1 MPSDNAFDLRGLLR
15 PFRRDR
21 KADFAAG
28 SGEALI
34 RRAVGQILGT
44 MAASELTPGELPW
57 RTEFGS
63 GLHLLRHQR
72 SDALLQEL
80 ARIHVVDAL
89 KRWEPR
95 IRVTSVQITRERDRG
110 ENVLAIRLRYA
121 IVTRGSAAG
130 GVMVENVEQTV
141 VVPPSGAV
149 VGGPTTAQAAS
160 PGWSTA
166 VGSSRSARHY
176 GA

>member
-1 MPSDNAFDLRGLLR
+1 MTSESAFELRGVLR

-21 KADFAAG
+21 KADFAVG

-34 RRAVGQILGT
+34 RSAVGQVLGT
-44 MAASELTPGELPW
+44 MAASEFTPGELPW

-63 GLHLLRHQR
+63 GLHLLRHHKN
-72 SDALLQEL
+72 DALLQEL

-110 ENVLAIRLRYA
+110 ENVMAIRVRYD
-121 IVTRGSAAG
+121 VRGSATPGNNTLQG
-130 GVMVENVEQTV
+130 GVDHVFR
-141 VVPPSGAV
+141 P
-149 VGGPTTAQAAS
+149 
-160 PGWSTA
+160 
-166 VGSSRSARHY
+166 
-176 GA
+176 